1 MAAIFTLAVVAVLAT
16 GGLVAGGI
24 LLGSAAASPTPGRSL
39 TAAGSGAPIASA
51 VATTPSPTA
60 TPTPTPT
67 PAQTAIPLP
76 ALLGAIG
83 DSYSQAWTVSPAYYK
98 DHPQFSWVVGTDP
111 NDGVQSLLERF
122 AALGAA
128 PQVVDAA
135 TSGKQMNDA
144 LRQANLVVA
153 AARKLPAGK
162 TAYVTF
168 ELGTNDLCA
177 SPDPMTAPATFQT
190 QLQAAIAA
198 LKDGLPSGSR
208 VLMLAVPDFHHF
220 YDITQA
226 NAAARAQLA
235 ETKNQYQCAPY
246 LGRGSPLT
254 VAAADAIRA
263 QYNAS
268 LDTACED
275 INANGGPGGPLH
287 CTYNEALLADS
298 DFAIGDLS
306 TYDFF
311 HPSLTGQARMAAD
324 AWAADVWG
332 TATIATPARR
342 TVSVRVC
349 S

>member
-1 MAAIFTLAVVAVLAT
+1 MPVVVAAAVVAVLVA
-16 GGLVAGGI
+16 GGLVAGGS
-24 LLGSAAASPTPGRSL
+24 LLGSASVSPTPGRSL
-39 TAAGSGAPIASA
+39 TAAGSATPLSGA

-60 TPTPTPT
+60 TPTPTPA
-67 PAQTAIPLP
+67 PTAIPLP

-83 DSYSQAWTVSPAYYK
+83 DSYSQAWTVSTAYHG

-122 AALGAA
+122 TALGTA

-153 AARKLPAGK
+153 AARKLQTGR

-177 SPDPMTAPATFQT
+177 SPDPMTTPAAFQT

-198 LKDGLPSGSR
+198 LKEGLPTGSR

-235 ETKNQYQCAPY
+235 ESKNQYQCAPY
-246 LGRGSPLT
+246 LGSGSRLT
-254 VAAADAIRA
+254 VAAADAVRA
-263 QYNAS
+263 QYNAD
-268 LDTACED
+268 LGTACDD
-275 INANGGPGGPLH
+275 INSSGGPSGPLY
-287 CTYNEALLADS
+287 CTYNETLLSDS

-306 TYDFF
+306 TYDYF

-332 TATIATPARR
+332 TAT
-342 TVSVRVC
+342 
-349 S
+349 